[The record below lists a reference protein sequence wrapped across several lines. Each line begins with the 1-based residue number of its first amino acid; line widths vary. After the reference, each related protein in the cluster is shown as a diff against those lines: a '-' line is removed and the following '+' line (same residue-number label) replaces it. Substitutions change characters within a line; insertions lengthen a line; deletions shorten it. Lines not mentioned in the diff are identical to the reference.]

1 MKLLL
6 LLLVLFSAW
15 ILFHQ
20 SRPKKITNISRESV
34 KVQADECVRR
44 GLNFDQC
51 KEYLRKEGFKKGGR

>member
-20 SRPKKITNISRESV
+20 SRTKNIRNISRESV
-34 KVQADECVRR
+34 KEQADECVRR

-51 KEYLRKEGFKKGGR
+51 KEYLRKEGFKKEGR